1 MKKVFIVLIMMTS
14 LIYGVEQVPPASA
27 EEVPVPSF
35 INLESADISAAPEKH
50 EVVKGDTLW
59 DISSTYLKSPWYWP
73 KVWSMNPQISNPH
86 LIYPGDMI
94 SFRFT
99 GEMTLPSGEGLG
111 AVSGEGM
118 PGMEGSEF
126 EDEGE
131 TDSLARTGKTL
142 DATPENFKDYVK
154 LGGKYRIDRFRQI
167 EDTVFD
173 VVYRGFVEK
182 GKFDDL
188 GKIVGSYEAK
198 ELLSTEDN
206 VYVKLG
212 KVSFEVGEYVEFI
225 NIKDEVKHPVT
236 KKKVGSV
243 IDIVGRGKVLDVNSD
258 RIATVKITKA
268 FDSIDRGYYIREYV
282 KMETN
287 IKISETPSD
296 IKATV
301 ITGYD
306 PTTFFGPS
314 YIVYLDKGSKDG
326 LERGNMLSVYRRGD
340 GLDLLDKKVKKT
352 QLPFEMIGEL
362 VVMQVS
368 EETSVAIITKS
379 LTGLEAGDSAISG
392 LIE

>member
-1 MKKVFIVLIMMTS
+1 MKKVFMALIVLTS
-14 LIYGVEQVPPASA
+14 FLFAQEEVPPSTA

-35 INLESADISAAPEKH
+35 INLENADLSTAPEKH

-59 DISSTYLKSPWYWP
+59 DISNTYLKSPWYWP

-99 GEMTLPSGEGLG
+99 GEMTLPVGEG
-111 AVSGEGM
+111 AAEGEG
-118 PGMEGSEF
+118 GSAEGSEF

-131 TDSLARTGKTL
+131 TDVLARTGKTL
-142 DATPENFKDYVK
+142 DATPENFKEYVK
-154 LGGKYRIDRFRQI
+154 LGGKYRIDRFKQI
-167 EDTVFD
+167 DDTVFD
-173 VVYRGFVEK
+173 IVTKGFIEK
-182 GKFDDL
+182 GKFEDL
-188 GKIVGSYEAK
+188 GKIVGSFESK

-225 NIKDEVKHPVT
+225 NVKEQIKHPVT

-258 RIATVKITKA
+258 RIATVKIVKA
-268 FDSIDRGYYIREYV
+268 FDSIDRGYLVREYI
-282 KMETN
+282 KTESN
-287 IKISETPSD
+287 IKIAETAND
-296 IKATV
+296 IKAV
-301 ITGYD
+301 ILTGYD
-306 PTTFFGPS
+306 PTAFYGPS
-314 YIVYLDKGSKDG
+314 YMVYLDKGSKDG
-326 LERGNMLSVYRRGD
+326 LETGNMLSVYRRGD
-340 GLDLLDKKVKKT
+340 GLDLLNKKVKKS

-379 LTGLEAGDSAISG
+379 LTGLEAGDSAVSG
-392 LIE
+392 VIE

>member
-1 MKKVFIVLIMMTS
+1 MKKAFIVLLMMTS
-14 LIYGVEQVPPASA
+14 FVFAQEQVPPSSA

-35 INLESADISAAPEKH
+35 INLESADLSGAPEKH
-50 EVVKGDTLW
+50 EVVRGDTLW
-59 DISSTYLKSPWYWP
+59 DISTTYLKSPWYWP

-99 GEMTLPSGEGLG
+99 GEMMLPGERLG
-111 AVSGEGM
+111 ADGTGMGSG
-118 PGMEGSEF
+118 EF

-131 TDSLARTGKTL
+131 TDTLARTGKTL

-173 VVYRGFVEK
+173 VVYKGFIEK

-188 GKIVGSYEAK
+188 GKVVGSFESK

-225 NIKDEVKHPVT
+225 NIKNELKHPVT
-236 KKKVGSV
+236 KKKVGV
-243 IDIVGRGKVLDVNSD
+243 VVDIVGRGKVLDVNSD
-258 RIATVKITKA
+258 RIATVKIVKS
-268 FDSIDRGYYIREYV
+268 FDAIDRGYYVREYV
-282 KMETN
+282 KVESN
-287 IKISETPSD
+287 IKIAETAAD

-301 ITGYD
+301 LTGYD
-306 PTTFFGPS
+306 PTTFYGPS
-314 YIVYLDKGSKDG
+314 FIVYLDKGSKDS
-326 LERGNMLSVYRRGD
+326 LEVGNMLSVYRRGD
-340 GLDLLDKKVKKT
+340 GLDLLDKKTKKT
-352 QLPFEMIGEL
+352 QLPFEIIGEL
-362 VVMQVS
+362 VVVRVL

-392 LIE
+392 VIE